1 MKDFCIL
8 TDSSCDLPAKAA
20 GELEISVVPLS
31 VLIDGKSYSN
41 YLDGREIGFEE
52 YYALLRSGKS
62 AVTSSVNVSQFLTIM
77 EEMLLRGKNI
87 LYLGFSSALSGTY
100 DAASLAAKELALKYP
115 ERKIRTIDTLS
126 ASLGQGLLVYLA
138 ARQAEAGKTMDE
150 VADFVVK
157 TRSHLCQWFTVDDL
171 DFLHRGGRVSKA
183 TAVVGGALGIRPI
196 LHVDNGGRL
205 TKAGVARGR
214 KASIQALVE
223 KMKASVS
230 DPQDQTVFISH
241 GDCIGDAESLARM
254 IRDEVGVKTIF
265 INYIGPV
272 NGAHSGP
279 GTLCLF
285 FVGAER

>member
-1 MKDFCIL
+1 MKSFCIL
-8 TDSSCDLPAKAA
+8 TDSSCDLPAKMA
-20 GELEISVVPLS
+20 EQLEISVVPLS
-31 VLIDGKSYSN
+31 VLIDGKSYADD
-41 YLDGREIGFEE
+41 LDGRGIGFRE

-62 AVTSSVNVSQFLTIM
+62 AVTSSVNISQFLTVM
-77 EEMLLRGKNI
+77 EEMLLRGKDV

-150 VADFVVK
+150 VADFVEK
-157 TRSHLCQWFTVDDL
+157 TKSHLCQWFTVDDL

-183 TAVVGGALGIRPI
+183 TAVVGGTLGIKPI
-196 LHVDNGGRL
+196 LHVDNDGRL
-205 TKAGVARGR
+205 TKIGVIRGR

-223 KMKASVS
+223 KMKALACN
-230 DPQDQTVFISH
+230 PQDQTVFISH
-241 GDCIGDAESLARM
+241 GDCIGDAEYLAQM
-254 IRDEVGVKTIF
+254 IRDEIGVKNIF

-279 GTLCLF
+279 GSLCLF
-285 FVGAER
+285 FVGTER